1 MLNDPGFDQ
10 RPEQSNKGHSWL
22 VRLAEFGLVISALL
36 LGVAASMFLQTTYGL
51 RFEKTLSTLF
61 AVDSVQMWW
70 YITRSAGIIA
80 YLLLWFSTAWGLAVS
95 NKILDP
101 ILHRMFT
108 FDFHQFISLLAIG
121 FLILHISVLTLD
133 HYLTFTW
140 AQVLIPFIAPYRA
153 LWVGIGVISFY
164 LIVLVTVTFYMRSRI
179 GMRTFRVIH
188 VLSLLG
194 YLGATLHGLYA
205 GTDAPL
211 LAMQI
216 MYKGTLLVVVFLLAY
231 WIIAAF
237 QQKLSARKENSRFK
251 LENESR

>member
-1 MLNDPGFDQ
+1 MILASIKIRNIPTKDVPGWF
-10 RPEQSNKGHSWL
+10 SWPKL
-22 VRLAEFGLVISALL
+22 GL
-36 LGVAASMFLQTTYGL
+36 AASMFLQTTYGL
-51 RFEKTLSTLF
+51 RLEKTLNSLF

-133 HYLTFTW
+133 HYLPFTW

-164 LIVLVTVTFYMRSRI
+164 LIVLVTVTFYMRRRI

-188 VLSLLG
+188 VLSLVG

-231 WIIAAF
+231 WIIAGF
-237 QQKLSARKENSRFK
+237 QQKLSARKEDSRLK

>member
-1 MLNDPGFDQ
+1 MLNDHNFDQ
-10 RPEQSNKGHSWL
+10 RPEQSHKGHSWL
-22 VRLAEFGLVISALL
+22 MRLAEAGLVISALL
-36 LGVAASMFLQTTYGL
+36 LGVAASMFLQTSYGL
-51 RFEKTLSTLF
+51 RLEKTLNALF

-108 FDFHQFISLLAIG
+108 FDFHQFTSLLAIG

-133 HYLTFTW
+133 RYLPFTW
-140 AQVLIPFIAPYRA
+140 AQVLIPFIAPYRP

-164 LIVLVTVTFYMRSRI
+164 LTVLVSVTFYMRRRI
-179 GMRTFRVIH
+179 GMRTFRLIH
-188 VLSLLG
+188 VLSLVG

-211 LAMQI
+211 LASQI
-216 MYKGTLLVVVFLLAY
+216 MYKGTLLVVIFLLAY
-231 WIIAAF
+231 WIIAAL
-237 QQKLSARKENSRFK
+237 QQKMIARKGGPGFT
-251 LENESR
+251 LENGSN

>member
-1 MLNDPGFDQ
+1 MLNDPSFDQ
-10 RPEQSNKGHSWL
+10 RPEHSNKGHSWL
-22 VRLAEFGLVISALL
+22 FRLAEVGLVISALL

-51 RFEKTLSTLF
+51 HLEKTLNALF
-61 AVDSVQMWW
+61 AIDSVQMWW

-133 HYLTFTW
+133 RYLPFTW
-140 AQVLIPFIAPYRA
+140 TQVLIPFIAPYRP
-153 LWVGIGVISFY
+153 LWVGIGIISFY
-164 LIVLVTVTFYMRSRI
+164 LTILVSVTFYMRRKI

-188 VLSLLG
+188 VLSLVG

-205 GTDAPL
+205 GTDSPL
-211 LAMQI
+211 LAAQI

-231 WIIAAF
+231 WIIAAI
-237 QQKLSARKENSRFK
+237 QQKLSARKEGSRFK

>member
-1 MLNDPGFDQ
+1 MLNDPGFDH
-10 RPEQSNKGHSWL
+10 RPEQSHKGHSGL
-22 VRLAEFGLVISALL
+22 VLLAEVGLVISALL
-36 LGVAASMFLQTTYGL
+36 LGIAASMFLQTTYGL
-51 RFEKTLSTLF
+51 RLEKTLNTFF

-121 FLILHISVLTLD
+121 FLILHISVLTID
-133 HYLTFTW
+133 RYLPFTW

-164 LIVLVTVTFYMRSRI
+164 LIILVTVTFYMRRRI

-188 VLSLLG
+188 VLSLVG

-231 WIIAAF
+231 WIIAGF
-237 QQKLSARKENSRFK
+237 QQKLSARKDGSRFR
-251 LENESR
+251 LENESH

>member
-1 MLNDPGFDQ
+1 MLNDHSFD
-10 RPEQSNKGHSWL
+10 RKPKPSNKGTSWL
-22 VRLAEFGLVISALL
+22 VRLAEIGLVISALL

-51 RFEKTLSTLF
+51 QLEKTLNGLL
-61 AVDSVQMWW
+61 AIDSVQMWW

-101 ILHRMFT
+101 IMHRMFT

-121 FLILHISVLTLD
+121 FLVLHISVLTLD
-133 HYLTFTW
+133 RYLPFTW
-140 AQVLIPFIAPYRA
+140 AQILIPFIAPYRP
-153 LWVGIGVISFY
+153 LWVGIGIISFY
-164 LIVLVTVTFYMRSRI
+164 LIVLVTITFYMRRRI
-179 GMRTFRVIH
+179 GLRTFRVIH
-188 VLSLLG
+188 VLSLVG

-216 MYKGTLLVVVFLLAY
+216 MYKGTLLIIVFLLAY
-231 WIIAAF
+231 WVIAAL
-237 QQKLSARKENSRFK
+237 QQKSIARKESPGFN
-251 LENESR
+251 LEKETR

>member
-1 MLNDPGFDQ
+1 MLNDHSFDQ
-10 RPEQSNKGHSWL
+10 GPEHSNKGHSGL
-22 VRLAEFGLVISALL
+22 VRLAEVGLVISALL

-51 RFEKTLSTLF
+51 RLEKSLNALF

-101 ILHRMFT
+101 ILHRTFT

-133 HYLTFTW
+133 HYLPFTW

-164 LIVLVTVTFYMRSRI
+164 LIILVTVTFYLRRRI
-179 GMRTFRVIH
+179 GMRTFRAIH
-188 VLSLLG
+188 VVSLIG

-211 LAMQI
+211 PAMQI
-216 MYKGTLLVVVFLLAY
+216 MYKGTLLAVVFLLAY
-231 WIIAAF
+231 WIIAAL
-237 QQKLSARKENSRFK
+237 QHKLTVRKDNSSLK

>member
-1 MLNDPGFDQ
+1 MLNDHSYDRKPG
-10 RPEQSNKGHSWL
+10 PSNKGNSWL
-22 VRLAEFGLVISALL
+22 VRLAELGLVASALL

-51 RFEKTLSTLF
+51 HLEKNLNALF
-61 AVDSVQMWW
+61 AIDSVQMWW

-95 NKILDP
+95 NKIFDP

-133 HYLTFTW
+133 HYLPFTW

-164 LIVLVTVTFYMRSRI
+164 LIVLVTVTFYMRKRI
-179 GMRTFRVIH
+179 GMRTFRTIH
-188 VLSLLG
+188 VLSLIG

-216 MYKGTLLVVVFLLAY
+216 MYKGTLLVIVFLLAY
-231 WIIAAF
+231 WFVAAL
-237 QQKLSARKENSRFK
+237 QQKWSAKKKGPGLK